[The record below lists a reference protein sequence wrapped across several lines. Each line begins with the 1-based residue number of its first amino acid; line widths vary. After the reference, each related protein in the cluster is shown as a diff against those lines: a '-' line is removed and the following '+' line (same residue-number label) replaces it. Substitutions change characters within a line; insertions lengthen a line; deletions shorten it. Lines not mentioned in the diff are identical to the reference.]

1 MSERQEK
8 VCDTLLAVAGE
19 YIAREANR
27 DTLITPT
34 NASISPDLKNATIYI
49 SVFPDTKEKQALAF
63 IGRHQ
68 NDFRTFMKSRVH
80 FKVLP
85 RVTFEIDQGEKHR
98 QRIDDLLQST

>member
-1 MSERQEK
+1 MSDRQEK
-8 VCDTLLAVAGE
+8 VCDTLLTLAGT

-34 NASISPDLKNATIYI
+34 SATISPDLKQATIYI

-63 IGRHQ
+63 LERHER
-68 NDFRTFMKSRVH
+68 DFRGFIKGNMH

-85 RVTFEIDQGEKHR
+85 FVKFAIDHGEKNR
-98 QRIDDLLQST
+98 QRIDELLHTE

>member
-1 MSERQEK
+1 MSDRQQK
-8 VCDTLLAVAGE
+8 ISDTLLAVAGQ

-34 NASISPDLKNATIYI
+34 NATISPDLKNATIYL

-63 IGRHQ
+63 VERHQ
-68 NDFRTFMKSRVH
+68 SDFRSFMKSRVH

-85 RVTFEIDQGEKHR
+85 RITFAIDYGEKNR
-98 QRIDDLLQST
+98 QRIDDLLNSE